1 MPNSP
6 TPSARARAVV
16 HPGPPGPLRIEH
28 VPARH
33 ARSLRLS
40 LAPGQTLQQALLDAL
55 VPLGVRTAA
64 ASLHG
69 GTLDE
74 LDFCIP
80 IPDPRGEVVC
90 TYGDPHSARGVRL
103 LASSVSFAL
112 GENDHPYIHCHAS
125 FCGADGRVQGG
136 HLLPERTRI
145 GAEPVV
151 ARVTTLDGVDLRLVF
166 DEETRLHMLRPR
178 LESAHA

>member
-1 MPNSP
+1 MPHTS
-6 TPSARARAVV
+6 TPPARPRAMV
-16 HPGPPGPLRIEH
+16 HPGPVAPLRIEH

-40 LAPGQTLQQALLDAL
+40 LAPGLTLHEALLGAL

-64 ASLHG
+64 LSLCG

-74 LDFCIP
+74 TAFCIP
-80 IPDPRGEVVC
+80 IRDPRNEVIC
-90 TYGDPHSARGVRL
+90 TYGDPHPARGVRL
-103 LASSVSFAL
+103 LAGSVTFAL
-112 GENDHPYIHCHAS
+112 GEDDKPFIHCHAS
-125 FCGADGRVQGG
+125 FCGADGRLQGG
-136 HLLPERTRI
+136 HLLPDRTRI

-151 ARVTTLDGVDLRLVF
+151 ARATTLEGVDLRLVF

-178 LESAHA
+178 LEAAHG